1 MELYWT
7 LSPFLFMKK
16 FDGQMLPF
24 MNPCK
29 VRWNSD
35 LQAIVRRRKRNKT
48 IPFKMKGIVMDARIG
63 NLTVE
68 SSLHHFMIVFT
79 CKKYSGCIQIS
90 VSDAIVNL
98 SSNRPVFRFFGE
110 LIYDKIGDMM
120 HLTLLV
126 PIDAFI

>member
-1 MELYWT
+1 MKKYTGQLVLFHHSLQDFLIISFTVEMELYRT

-29 VRWNSD
+29 IRWNSD

-48 IPFKMKGIVMDARIG
+48 IPVKMKGIVMDARVG

-68 SSLHHFMIVFT
+68 SSLHHFM
-79 CKKYSGCIQIS
+79 
-90 VSDAIVNL
+90 
-98 SSNRPVFRFFGE
+98 
-110 LIYDKIGDMM
+110 
-120 HLTLLV
+120 
-126 PIDAFI
+126 